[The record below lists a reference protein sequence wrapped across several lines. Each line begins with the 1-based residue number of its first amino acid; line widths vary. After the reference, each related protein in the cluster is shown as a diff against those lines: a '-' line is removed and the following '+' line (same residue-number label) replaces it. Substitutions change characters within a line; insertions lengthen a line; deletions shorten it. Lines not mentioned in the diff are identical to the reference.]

1 MLAVFMVT
9 RLESF
14 ESGIE
19 VLGTLNLGH
28 DAPNSVNFVTQ
39 FSTPNKV
46 MPEGNKI
53 WVLGDGVESNYA
65 VSTHEVLVS
74 DFTLKLMNVRKVNYT
89 GSVVNNMGR
98 LADLY
103 HDL

>member
-1 MLAVFMVT
+1 MKAGNDWDRVFV
-9 RLESF
+9 
-14 ESGIE
+14 
-19 VLGTLNLGH
+19 
-28 DAPNSVNFVTQ
+28 AQ

-65 VSTHEVLVS
+65 VSTHEVLVA

>member
-1 MLAVFMVT
+1 MEGFSCASTVVTGVGIHPWQAVKISVPA
-9 RLESF
+9 
-14 ESGIE
+14 
-19 VLGTLNLGH
+19 TLIPETL
-28 DAPNSVNFVTQ
+28 
-39 FSTPNKV
+39 
-46 MPEGNKI
+46 MPEGNKSS
-53 WVLGDGVESNYA
+53 VSGDGLESNYA
-65 VSTHEVLVS
+65 VSTHEVLVA

>member
-1 MLAVFMVT
+1 MSVDIFGYCNPSVT
-9 RLESF
+9 HVS
-14 ESGIE
+14 I
-19 VLGTLNLGH
+19 
-28 DAPNSVNFVTQ
+28 
-39 FSTPNKV
+39 
-46 MPEGNKI
+46 PEILLPKGNKSR
-53 WVLGDGVESNYA
+53 VSGDGLESNYV
-65 VSTHEVLVS
+65 VSTHGVLVA

>member
-1 MLAVFMVT
+1 M
-9 RLESF
+9 
-14 ESGIE
+14 
-19 VLGTLNLGH
+19 
-28 DAPNSVNFVTQ
+28 Q
-39 FSTPNKV
+39 
-46 MPEGNKI
+46 EGNRI

-65 VSTHEVLVS
+65 VSTHEVLVAA
-74 DFTLKLMNVRKVNYT
+74 FTLKLMKVRKVNYT

>member
-1 MLAVFMVT
+1 
-9 RLESF
+9 
-14 ESGIE
+14 
-19 VLGTLNLGH
+19 
-28 DAPNSVNFVTQ
+28 
-39 FSTPNKV
+39 

-53 WVLGDGVESNYA
+53 WVLGDGVEPNYA
-65 VSTHEVLVS
+65 VSAHEVLVA

>member
-1 MLAVFMVT
+1 VKAGNDWDRVFV
-9 RLESF
+9 
-14 ESGIE
+14 
-19 VLGTLNLGH
+19 
-28 DAPNSVNFVTQ
+28 AQ

-65 VSTHEVLVS
+65 VSTHEVLVA

-98 LADLY
+98 LVDLY

>member
-1 MLAVFMVT
+1 MSVDIFGYCDPSVT
-9 RLESF
+9 HVSIPE
-14 ESGIE
+14 
-19 VLGTLNLGH
+19 TLI
-28 DAPNSVNFVTQ
+28 
-39 FSTPNKV
+39 
-46 MPEGNKI
+46 PEGNKSR
-53 WVLGDGVESNYA
+53 VSGDGLESNYA
-65 VSTHEVLVS
+65 VSTHEVLVA

>member
-1 MLAVFMVT
+1 MEIIVF
-9 RLESF
+9 
-14 ESGIE
+14 G
-19 VLGTLNLGH
+19 
-28 DAPNSVNFVTQ
+28 
-39 FSTPNKV
+39 
-46 MPEGNKI
+46 
-53 WVLGDGVESNYA
+53 GDGEESNYA
-65 VSTHEVLVS
+65 VSTHEVLVA